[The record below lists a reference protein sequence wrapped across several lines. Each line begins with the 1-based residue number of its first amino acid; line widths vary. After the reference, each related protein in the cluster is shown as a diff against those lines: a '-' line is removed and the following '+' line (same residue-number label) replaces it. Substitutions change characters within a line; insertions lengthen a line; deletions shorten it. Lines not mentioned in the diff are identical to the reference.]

1 MGQRIPRGRE
11 VQPRAKKYCPVS
23 SPSKRRPSPQEKA
36 VRMNQKIH
44 PKQSPLATPQTPATT
59 QQLDSLNLEAG
70 ASDCNSG
77 TVEAG
82 NRSGAPYLETQ
93 TTVRCV
99 REWIEESGV
108 LLCYD
113 DAGIYYCLMNLLR

>member
-1 MGQRIPRGRE
+1 
-11 VQPRAKKYCPVS
+11 
-23 SPSKRRPSPQEKA
+23 
-36 VRMNQKIH
+36 MNQKIH
-44 PKQSPLATPQTPATT
+44 PKQSPLATPQSPATT
-59 QQLDSLNLEAG
+59 QQLDSLKLKAG
-70 ASDCNSG
+70 ASDCNRG